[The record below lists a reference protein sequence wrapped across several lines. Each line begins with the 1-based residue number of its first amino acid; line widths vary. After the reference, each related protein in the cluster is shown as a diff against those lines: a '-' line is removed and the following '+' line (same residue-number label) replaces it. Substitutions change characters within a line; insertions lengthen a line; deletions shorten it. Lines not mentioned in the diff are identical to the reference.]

1 MAAWNRKTLKLCEK
15 CLHFLEKRPFTL
27 KFSKFG
33 SESFHRLTDRRCV
46 QMSQT
51 FADEKSVKSCIIY
64 LTKKNKI
71 SPASQTVATKQIAP
85 KVCQGPLPTMYL
97 DCSRF
102 HPNRFTFG
110 GVIAERVN
118 TAKLPRKVNPIFE
131 PNKDRSHWRVCARM
145 NAVDGV
151 RENAVARYSRTRVHG
166 QYQSRAVSMAVN
178 TDCVYQP

>member
-1 MAAWNRKTLKLCEK
+1 MWEMFAFFGKATVYAKIFKIR
-15 CLHFLEKRPFTL
+15 FR
-27 KFSKFG
+27 KFS
-33 SESFHRLTDRRCV
+33 SPHRSTLCLNVANFCRREIGEIV
-46 QMSQT
+46 H
-51 FADEKSVKSCIIY
+51 Y
-64 LTKKNKI
+64 LPDKKNKI